1 MGKNLRTSI
10 CLLIAGIFIFTISSS
25 CGSGGDSTQTKKTN
39 EGSFGSVGI
48 LLKDAPADEFQH
60 IYITITEISLLP
72 ANNEGNPLVVFTSD
86 AGYTI
91 DLLDLKDQDFLL
103 TLNEQVPAGTYSKV
117 RMKISGI
124 DAVGG
129 PCNGMDIDLP
139 SGKIDVNPQGSFV
152 VQQGEVL
159 YLRLDID
166 ANKSINLHPAGKS
179 GKCIFRPVVFADV
192 IPKNIPASCSMLY
205 RGTIESLIYTEPNAP
220 LPIGFI
226 LERECACQGI
236 LNVMFD
242 DDILIFSEYN
252 ISVYPDALSASQ
264 QVAVY
269 GYLDGLGTLNAR
281 FIVIGDVLMVDGTVL
296 DKPTA
301 DTFNLQPDLG
311 EGFFNNIDNKINVS
325 LNTQSLVLTLC
336 GEDQTFDNIT
346 VNSDVIIIGRYNTQ
360 GSTFNAFSVLIKP
373 VQP

>member
-1 MGKNLRTSI
+1 MGKNIRTSI
-10 CLLIAGIFIFTISSS
+10 LLVVAGIFLFIISSS
-25 CGSGGDSTQTKKTN
+25 CGSGGSGPQTKKTN

-72 ANNEGNPLVVFTSD
+72 AGNEGNPLVVFTSD

-139 SGKIDVNPQGSFV
+139 SGKIDINPQGSFV
-152 VQQGEVL
+152 VEQGEVL

-192 IPKNIPASCSMLY
+192 IPKSIPASCSMLY
-205 RGTIESLIYTEPNAP
+205 RGTIESLIYINSNA
-220 LPIGFI
+220 LPVGFI
-226 LERECACQGI
+226 LQRECECQGI
-236 LNVMFD
+236 LTVKLDNN
-242 DDILIFSEYN
+242 IIIFSEDNKYV
-252 ISVYPDALSASQ
+252 SPDSLLVNQ
-264 QVAVY
+264 QVAIY
-269 GYLDGLGTLNAR
+269 GYLDDLGALNAR
-281 FIVIGDVLMVDGTVL
+281 FIIIGDVLVVEGLV
-296 DKPTA
+296 
-301 DTFNLQPDLG
+301 FNQPSAGMFVLQPNLG
-311 EGFFNNIDNKINVS
+311 EEISGNMNVNISN
-325 LNTQSLVLTLC
+325 QSLILTLC
-336 GEDQTFDNIT
+336 GADQTFADIT
-346 VNSDVIIIGRYNTQ
+346 QNSDVIVIGRYDTQ
-360 GSTFNAFSVLIKP
+360 GIVFDAISVLIKP